1 MKSIILSLG
10 FIGFSLL
17 ASAQTNITKSFVH
30 GGITRTYQIYVPAIY
45 NSSQPVPLVFNLHG
59 YTSNATQQALY
70 GNFKPIADT
79 ANFILVHP
87 EGSIQPGTT
96 NTQYWNIGIVQGGV
110 DDVDFIETLIDSVS
124 AHYNI
129 NPRRIYSAGM
139 SNGGFMGYMLA
150 CESNRFA
157 AIGSVTGS
165 MTLPMY
171 TSCNPARPIPT
182 MQIHGTNDPTVSY
195 NGSALNQGIEDVVDL
210 WVGKNNCNTTPAIT
224 AVPNTV
230 TSDGA
235 TAERYLYT
243 GGTNGHT
250 VEFFK
255 VTGGEHTWPGAIIP
269 IGVTCMDF
277 SASIELWRFFSQYE
291 SPATSSISEF
301 GNELQF
307 TVWPNPAIGQISVQ
321 IPNKEITQLSILD
334 MQGRVVYKTQQSN
347 ITTVDIHDIPSGNYI
362 IQISGDD
369 FVANKKLVVR

>member
-1 MKSIILSLG
+1 MKSIVLLLGIIGLS
-10 FIGFSLL
+10 F
-17 ASAQTNITKSFVH
+17 AADAQTSVTKSFTH
-30 GGITRTYQIYVPAIY
+30 GGITRTYQIYIPAIY
-45 NSSQPVPLVFNLHG
+45 NASQPVPLVFNLHG
-59 YTSNATQQALY
+59 YTSNATQQDIY
-70 GNFKPIADT
+70 TNFKAIADT

-96 NTQYWNIGIVQGGV
+96 NTQFWNIGVIQNGV

-129 NPRRIYSAGM
+129 NQRRVYSAGM

-165 MTLPMY
+165 MTLTMY

-182 MQIHGTNDPTVSY
+182 MQIHGTEDPTVAY
-195 NGSALNQGIEDVVDL
+195 NGSALNQGVEDVVNF
-210 WVGKNNCNTTPAIT
+210 WVDKNNCNTTPAIT
-224 AVPNTV
+224 AVPNIV
-230 TSDGA
+230 TNDGA

-243 GGTNGHT
+243 GGNNGHT

-255 VTGGEHTWPGAIIP
+255 VTGGGHTWPGATIP

-277 SASIELWRFFSQYE
+277 SASVELWRFFSQYE
-291 SPATSSISEF
+291 SPATSSISESE
-301 GNELQF
+301 NETQF
-307 TVWPNPAIGQISVQ
+307 TIWPNPAIEQISLQ
-321 IPNKEITQLSILD
+321 IPKKKITQLSILD
-334 MQGRVVYKTQQSN
+334 MQGRVVYTIQNTN
-347 ITTVDIHDIPSGNYI
+347 ITTADIHQLKTGNYI

-369 FVANKKLVVR
+369 FVATQKLVVK

>member
-1 MKSIILSLG
+1 MKSIVLLFG
-10 FIGFSLL
+10 MIGFSIITD
-17 ASAQTNITKSFVH
+17 AQTNITKTFVH
-30 GGITRTYQIYVPAIY
+30 GGVNRTYQIYIPAIY

-59 YTSNATQQALY
+59 YTSNATQQAFY

-96 NTQYWNIGIVQGGV
+96 NTQFWNIGVIQGGV

-129 NPRRIYSAGM
+129 NHRRIYSAGM

-150 CESNRFA
+150 CESNRFT

-171 TSCNPARPIPT
+171 TSCNPARAIPT
-182 MQIHGTNDPTVSY
+182 MQIHGTEDPTVAY
-195 NGSALNQGIEDVVDL
+195 NGSAMNQGVEDVVNL
-210 WVGKNNCNTTPAIT
+210 WVGKNNCGTTPVIS

-255 VTGGEHTWPGAIIP
+255 VTGGEHTWPGATIP

-277 SASIELWRFFSQYE
+277 SASAELWRFFSQYE
-291 SPATSSISEF
+291 LPATSSIVEND
-301 GNELQF
+301 GNIQF
-307 TVWPNPAIGQISVQ
+307 SVWPNPATNIINLQA
-321 IPNKEITQLSILD
+321 PNKEISRLNIVD
-334 MQGRVVYKTQQSN
+334 MQGRSVFKIENSN
-347 ITTVDIHDIPSGNYI
+347 ITTADISHVSVGNYI
-362 IQISGDD
+362 IQISGND
-369 FVANKKLVVR
+369 FVATQKLVVK